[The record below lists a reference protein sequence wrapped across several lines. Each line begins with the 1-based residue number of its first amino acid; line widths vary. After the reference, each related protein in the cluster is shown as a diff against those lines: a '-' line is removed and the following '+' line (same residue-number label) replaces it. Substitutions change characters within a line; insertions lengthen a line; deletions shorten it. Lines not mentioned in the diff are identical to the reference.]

1 MDYIRQLGAL
11 SLASRIRRL
20 VDTMTRDGTRVYRD
34 LGIDFEVRWFAV
46 FHLLSEAESMAVM
59 EIAEQLGQAHPTVIQ
74 MADEMTRRGL
84 VKSQRDR
91 ADGRRRLLALTAR
104 GRKLAGTLR
113 PVWSAF
119 DEAGAEIVTE
129 NGNDFLRS
137 LETLE
142 TAIERMSAYERIMAR
157 LNKPTKE

>member
-46 FHLLSEAESMAVM
+46 FHLLSEAEPMAVM
-59 EIAEQLGQAHPTVIQ
+59 EIAERLGQAHPTVIQ
-74 MADEMTRRGL
+74 VADEMTRRGL

-104 GRKLAGTLR
+104 GRKLAEKLQ
-113 PVWSAF
+113 PVWTAF
-119 DEAGAEIVTE
+119 REVGVEIVTE
-129 NGNDFLRS
+129 KGNDFLRS

-142 TAIERMSAYERIMAR
+142 TAIERMSAYERIMKKLR
-157 LNKPTKE
+157 NHNTE